1 MNPPRFDLTAS
12 PIENGITLIDA
23 SAGTGKTYAISSLV
37 TRLLAEGVADDISQV
52 LVVTFTNAAAEELA
66 GRIRARLQEACQSL
80 TQETDDPFL
89 LSLRRHSP
97 QRLQLLHSARAR
109 LDEAPIHTIHGFC
122 KKVLEESAFESGLP
136 LESTFLQ
143 EERTIIE
150 QAALDFWRERIYSQE
165 ILAAYVAANNLTPK
179 SLLSSALPVLQ
190 HEQVSIRPPAPD
202 MDALLCQVSDDIAAL
217 RAEWDGA
224 ELLRHLH
231 TLPALSQAK
240 DNKAALALRQPE
252 EIIARINAAVTTDDT
267 TALLPALGQIS
278 AEIIRSAIK
287 SKKERESFQPHRL
300 SLLAEHIGQIL
311 AEIDMALRIG
321 FCAEVRRRSEG
332 EKLRLNALSFGDLL
346 SKLAQALRDPRLGQ
360 QLRRSVRARYRVAL
374 IDEFQ
379 DTDPL
384 QLHIFRDL
392 FAQTHPLFFIG
403 DPKQAIYSFR
413 GADIFA
419 YLEATQIAERRYTLD
434 KNWRSEN
441 GLVEA
446 VNALFRRSA
455 EPFVFPQITFQPAL
469 AQGKADDARLH
480 GDNLA
485 PGCVLALPPAGE
497 DAELGKGG
505 AAGLATHAVVGEITA
520 LLGGQAHIG
529 SRRVRPGDI
538 AVLVRTNT
546 QAEQMQEALRAAGVA
561 AVFGGCGSIMKSEQ
575 MRELH
580 LLLRFIAHGEGSAT
594 LAGPLFGQTPQ
605 KLFMSAAAPEGR
617 ADLHAQLAR
626 YREIWQRS
634 GVGRMLNTFIA
645 DFAVVQRL
653 LGQASGARALTNLR
667 HALEVLVTGPTAPE
681 ALLQWLHRREN
692 DPQTDEDELRLET
705 DAEAVQIIT
714 IHKSKG
720 LEYGIVF
727 CPFLWSSRAPA
738 TDGPV
743 LAHLDG
749 ELVCDF
755 GSADYALAL
764 AQARREQLSEDLR
777 LLYVALTR
785 AVHRF
790 YIVWGEIRDAD
801 KSALAWLLGGARR
814 ALELPQEEPALFSAV
829 TATDAK
835 EISAFTES
843 IPIATPQTA
852 RVFPA
857 GRTLVSWR
865 TSSFSTLTAG
875 HALPAPAT
883 RTAPDVAHT
892 LPFSGFGRGKTAPA
906 ANETGTCIHE
916 ILELCDLTDPD
927 ENLVR
932 QTLTRFGLADPQ
944 AHLDVADPVAE
955 VCALLRRVGERPL
968 PGGRSG
974 LRECAGRLTEMPFT
988 LPLRQRAF
996 PAALVEYFSD
1006 QPGYTQYLQSLSFQQ
1021 MRGFLTGI
1029 IDLVCLCDGRWHIID
1044 WKTNFLGRSPEDY
1057 VLERL
1062 HDAMNT
1068 NHYHLQYTLYI
1079 IALRR
1084 YLAQR
1089 LPGADFPSAFG
1100 GAHYVFL
1107 RGLSEGGGDGGWFS
1121 HQPDFARLQ
1130 KLEKEIFCEPSGI

>member
-1 MNPPRFDLTAS
+1 MTQQRFDLSAS

-52 LVVTFTNAAAEELA
+52 LVVTFTNAAADELA
-66 GRIRARLQEACQSL
+66 GRIRARLQEACLSL

-136 LESTFLQ
+136 LECTFLQ

-150 QAALDFWRERIYSQE
+150 QAALDFWRERIYPQE

-179 SLLSSALPVLQ
+179 SLLDSALPLLQ
-190 HEQVSIRPPAPD
+190 HEKVAIRPPAPELE
-202 MDALLCQVSDDIAAL
+202 ALLAQVGDDLAAL

-231 TLPALSQAK
+231 ALPALSQAK

-252 EIIARINAAVTTDDT
+252 EVIARLAAAVAADDI
-267 TALLPALGQIS
+267 TALLPALMPVA
-278 AEIIRSAIK
+278 AENVRNAIK
-287 SKKERESFQPHRL
+287 SKKEREAFQPHGF
-300 SLLAEHIGQIL
+300 SLLAEQIGQTL
-311 AEIDMALRIG
+311 AEIDKALRID

-346 SKLAQALRDPRLGQ
+346 SKLAQALRDPRLGP

-419 YLEATQIAERRYTLD
+419 YLEAAQIAERRYTLD
-434 KNWRSEN
+434 KNWRSES

-455 EPFVFPQITFQPAL
+455 EPFVFPQIIFQPAL
-469 AQGKADDARLH
+469 AQGKDEDARLR

-485 PGCVLALPPAGE
+485 PGCVIALPSAE
-497 DAELGKGG
+497 DGTPLGKG
-505 AAGLATHAVVGEITA
+505 AAAALATQAVVGEITE
-520 LLGGQAHIG
+520 LLGGDARIG
-529 SRRVRPGDI
+529 FRRVRPGDI
-538 AVLVRTNT
+538 AVLVRTNS
-546 QAEQMQEALRAAGVA
+546 QAEEVQAALRVAGVA

-580 LLLRFIAHGEGSAT
+580 LLLRFIAHGEGSAV

-605 KLFMSAAAPEGR
+605 ELFMSGAAPEGR

-634 GVGRMLNTFIA
+634 GVGRMLNTFFA
-645 DFAVVQRL
+645 EFAVVQRL
-653 LGQASGARALTNLR
+653 LGQADGARALTNLR
-667 HALEVLVTGPTAPE
+667 HALEVLVTGPAAPE

-727 CPFLWSSRAPA
+727 CPFLWSARPPA
-738 TDGPV
+738 TSGPV
-743 LAHLDG
+743 LAHMNG
-749 ELVCDF
+749 ELVCDY

-764 AQARREQLSEDLR
+764 EQARREQLSEDLR

-801 KSALAWLLGGARR
+801 GSALACLLGGAQRV
-814 ALELPQEEPALFSAV
+814 LDLPQEDSALFSAV
-829 TATDAK
+829 NFTGAKSVSPLPTDTPAAT
-835 EISAFTES
+835 SA
-843 IPIATPQTA
+843 AA
-852 RVFPA
+852 RIFPA
-857 GRTLVSWR
+857 QRGIFSWR

-883 RTAPDVAHT
+883 LTAPAEAAQI

-916 ILELCDLTDPD
+916 ILELCDLTTPD

-944 AHLDVADPVAE
+944 AHLDVADPVTE
-955 VCALLRRVGERPL
+955 VCALLRRVGARPL
-968 PGGRSG
+968 PGGEAG
-974 LRECAGRLTEMPFT
+974 LRARAGGLAEMPFT
-988 LPLRQRAF
+988 LPLRERAF
-996 PAALVEYFSD
+996 PAALLEYFGD
-1006 QPGYTQYLQSLSFQQ
+1006 FPGYSQYLQSLSFQQ
-1021 MRGFLTGI
+1021 LRGFLTGI
-1029 IDLVCLCDGRWHIID
+1029 IDLVALCDGKWHIVD

-1057 VLERL
+1057 RPDRL
-1062 HDAMNT
+1062 REAMNAS
-1068 NHYHLQYTLYI
+1068 HYHLQYTLYI

-1089 LPGADFPSAFG
+1089 LPEADFPSVFG

-1107 RGLSEGGGDGGWFS
+1107 RGMDGDGGGWFS
-1121 HQPDFARLQ
+1121 HQPDFLRLRR
-1130 KLEKEIFCEPSGI
+1130 LEEEIFCEPPGI